1 MLQLY
6 TRGEL
11 VKRYFKIIIIEFLIV
26 LAIAVFFIYKKD
38 LLNMASKSV
47 ALVDAYSQIQEVSIK
62 SSKLYLELETALL
75 SGDDEVDLK
84 NLNFFKKPQEI
95 FYLLEMISNDNP
107 EIMYYKGAEYRLGKL
122 NLLYSKSKKEII
134 SHRQRTKEIKE
145 DFIENNINDTMS
157 DYEKVLAVH
166 DYIVNSSKYDESLLY
181 DLKIPPESYS
191 TYGVLELG
199 TAVCEGYAKA
209 MKYLLDDLQI
219 NSMIVIGESKGE
231 NHAWNLVELESEYYH
246 IDATWDDPITENRRS
261 IIRHN
266 YFNLDDDELS
276 KTHNWNRENYPKAN
290 GKKYNYF
297 VYNNLIVSQP
307 KELEERIK
315 NAVLKKDKNL
325 CLKLKDFE
333 GNIDLNRIVEKVA
346 YENYNITKLRSYGY
360 SIDEEQDILNFEFY
374 Y

>member
-26 LAIAVFFIYKKD
+26 LILATLFIYRKGQ
-38 LLNMASKSV
+38 LNIALKSTSIV
-47 ALVDAYSQIQEVSIK
+47 ATNSQMQEIPIK
-62 SSKLYLELETALL
+62 NSKLYLELETALL
-75 SGDDEVDLK
+75 NGDDEVDLK

-95 FYLLEMISNDNP
+95 FYMLEMISNDNP

-122 NLLYSKSKKEII
+122 NLLYTKSKKEIV
-134 SHRQRTKEIKE
+134 SHRQRVREIKE
-145 DFIENNINDTMS
+145 DFIKNYINETMS
-157 DYEKVLAVH
+157 DYEKVLVVH

-181 DLKIPPESYS
+181 DSQIPPESYS
-191 TYGVLELG
+191 SYGVLELG
-199 TAVCEGYAKA
+199 NAVCEGYAKA

-219 NSMIVIGESKGE
+219 NSMIVIGASKGE

-246 IDATWDDPITENRRS
+246 IDATWDDPITENGRS
-261 IIRHN
+261 IIRHS
-266 YFNLDDDELS
+266 YFNLDDEELS
-276 KTHNWNRENYPKAN
+276 KTHNWNRDDYPKAN

-297 VYNNLIVSQP
+297 VYNNLIISQP
-307 KELEERIK
+307 GELEGK
-315 NAVLKKDKNL
+315 LKDAILRKDKNL

-333 GNIDLNRIVEKVA
+333 KNININRIVEKVA

-360 SIDEEQDILNFEFY
+360 SIDVEQDILNFEFY